1 MTPTSKTR
9 RAARTILMAGT
20 TVAALGCAGAAAAAD
35 TPSFEI
41 YGFAQA
47 DYTQDFNRVD
57 PAWDDALRPSKI
69 PTTQGQFGSDGQSSI
84 SAKQSRFGVQASQDI
99 LGKPLF
105 VKIEFDLFGVGVDA
119 GQTTFRLRHAYG
131 SWGPFLAGQTNTL
144 WMDIDI
150 FPNTVEYWGPPGM
163 VFLRN
168 PQIRYTYKTDSGHE
182 FAIAIEKPNNDVD
195 AGTIREIDP
204 ALGSAIQGH
213 EDIPDLTARWRY
225 DGGWGHIQLAG
236 ILRQVGFDTAGTVD
250 NKPKGHETGWGIDL
264 TGNVKT
270 WGRDVLHLGFVY
282 GEGIA
287 TYMNDGGVDLAPKA
301 NAVIAPPIAGP
312 PPPASLGPKAVP
324 LTGALVYYD
333 HYWTD
338 QLSSSVGW
346 STTHVDNTNFQ
357 AANAFQTGQYVS
369 ANLLW
374 APDKHILIGGEYI
387 WGQRE
392 DRNGAHGQDNR
403 LQFTFKYSFS
413 SRDFM

>member
-1 MTPTSKTR
+1 MVG
-9 RAARTILMAGT
+9 TIPVRMGLALMAGT
-20 TVAALGCAGAAAAAD
+20 ALCTLAAPAAFAQSQ
-35 TPSFEI
+35 TPSFEV

-69 PTTQGQFGSDGQSSI
+69 PTVDGQFGSDGQSTI

-105 VKIEFDLFGVGVDA
+105 VKFEFDLFGVGADA
-119 GQTTFRLRHAYG
+119 GQTTIRLRHFYG
-131 SWGPFLAGQTNTL
+131 SWGPVLAGQTNTL
-144 WMDIDI
+144 WMDGDI

-168 PQIRYTYKTDSGHE
+168 PQIRFTYKTGNNE
-182 FAIAIEKPNNDVD
+182 LAIAIEKPGNDVD
-195 AGTIREIDP
+195 AGNIRVIDP
-204 ALGSAIQGH
+204 ALGSNLQGH
-213 EDIPDLTARWRY
+213 EDLPDLTARWRY
-225 DGGWGHIQLAG
+225 EGGWGHVQLAG
-236 ILRQVGFDTAGTVD
+236 ILRQVGFDTAGTAD
-250 NKPKGHETGWGIDL
+250 NRPKGEETGWGLDL

-270 WGRDVLHLGFVY
+270 WGRDVLHLGIVY

-301 NAVIAPPIAGP
+301 NAIVAPPIAGVP
-312 PPPASLGPKAVP
+312 PPISLGPKAMP
-324 LTGALVYYD
+324 LTGALIYYD
-333 HYWTD
+333 HYWSDRWSTS
-338 QLSSSVGW
+338 LGW

-357 AANAFQTGQYVS
+357 EPNAFQTGQYASV
-369 ANLLW
+369 NLLW
-374 APDKHILIGGEYI
+374 TPDKHILMGAEYI

-392 DRNGAHGQDNR
+392 DRNGANGQDNR

-413 SRDFM
+413 SRDFQ

>member
-1 MTPTSKTR
+1 MTSTSKAA
-9 RAARTILMAGT
+9 RAAILLAGTAMAG
-20 TVAALGCAGAAAAAD
+20 LCASNAAAAD
-35 TPSFEI
+35 GPSFEI

-47 DYTQDFNRVD
+47 DYTQDFNRVN

-69 PTTQGQFGSDGQSSI
+69 PTVDGQFGEDGQSSI
-84 SAKQSRFGVQASQDI
+84 SAKQSRFGVQAQQDI
-99 LGKPLF
+99 AGKPLF
-105 VKIEFDLFGVGVDA
+105 VKFEFDLFGTGVDE
-119 GQTTFRLRHAYG
+119 GQTTMRLRHFYG
-131 SWGPFLAGQTNTL
+131 SWGPILAGKTNTL
-144 WMDIDI
+144 FMDGDI
-150 FPNTVEYWGPPGM
+150 FPNTIEYWGPPGM

-182 FAIAIEKPNNDVD
+182 FAIAIEHPANDVD
-195 AGTIREIDP
+195 PGNIRELDP
-204 ALGSAIQGH
+204 ALGSSIQGH
-213 EDIPDLTARWRY
+213 EDIPDLTMRWRY
-225 DGGWGHIQLAG
+225 DGGWGHVQLAG
-236 ILRQVGFDTAGTVD
+236 ILRQVGFDTAGTAE
-250 NKPKGHETGWGIDL
+250 NRPKGHETGWGLDL

-301 NAVIAPPIAGP
+301 NAVVAPPIAGVP
-312 PPPASLGPKAVP
+312 PPVSLGPKAVP

-333 HYWTD
+333 HYWND
-338 QLSSSVGW
+338 QWSTSVGW

-357 AANAFQTGQYVS
+357 ATNAFQTGQYVS

-374 APDKHILIGGEYI
+374 TPDKHILVGAEYL

-403 LQFTFKYSFS
+403 LQFSFKYSFS